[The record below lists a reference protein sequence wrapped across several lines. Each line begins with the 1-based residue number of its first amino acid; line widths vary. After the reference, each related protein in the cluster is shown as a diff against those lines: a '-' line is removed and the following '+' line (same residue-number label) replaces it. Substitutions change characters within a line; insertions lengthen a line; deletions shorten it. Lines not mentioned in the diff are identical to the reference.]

1 MTPMTLWQGYNPT
14 TEPLDVVVNGVK
26 NNEKYVSKEVSFT
39 AETVADG
46 KIRAYANI
54 VVQKNKVA
62 PTFLYLPSGESSIK
76 RTAFFDLIVDAGFNL
91 IAVDFAGRSPKKK
104 VFTEYPE
111 SLSYCNFSENK
122 ELAYSPCRADMSPWF
137 VWMKVV
143 RRAITLA
150 FEESNVD

>member
-1 MTPMTLWQGYNPT
+1 MTPMTLWQGYNPM

-39 AETVADG
+39 VETVADG

-76 RTAFFDLIVDAGFNL
+76 RTAFFDLIVDAGFNIITSIL
-91 IAVDFAGRSPKKK
+91 PEDRPRKRFLPNIPKAFRTAIFPRIRNLHTARAGRI
-104 VFTEYPE
+104 
-111 SLSYCNFSENK
+111 
-122 ELAYSPCRADMSPWF
+122 CRPG
-137 VWMKVV
+137 
-143 RRAITLA
+143 LCG
-150 FEESNVD
+150 